1 MATKTKTIV
10 LAYSGGLDTSVAI
23 KWLADHY
30 HAEIITVTADLGNN
44 PDLPTVKKR
53 ALATG
58 AIKAHIVDGKSVF
71 IDDFIWPALKA
82 SALYEGVYPLAT
94 ALARPLIAKF
104 LVEVAKQEN
113 AFAVA
118 HGCTGKGNDQV
129 RFDVSTLALAP
140 ELQILAPARIWNMNR
155 DQEIDYARENNIPIT
170 IGPKTPYSVDENLWG
185 RSIEA
190 GSLENPDVA
199 PTKEVFE
206 WTRSID
212 KAPSKGTEVKIDFAK
227 GIPVGINN
235 KRMDGLTL
243 IEQLNEVAGLHGIGR
258 IDHIENRLVGIKSRE
273 IYEAP
278 AATVLHIAH
287 NALEYL
293 TLTKEQRDLKS
304 IVSQE
309 YSRMVYNGLW
319 FSTHRQNL
327 EAYVNSTQ
335 EYVSGSVRLKLHK
348 GNCIIR
354 GRTSPYSL
362 YKFDLASYGLEDT
375 FDHIASEGFIKI
387 YGMPIK
393 TQAEILRNA
402 N

>member
-1 MATKTKTIV
+1 MAEKTKTIV

-23 KWLADHY
+23 KWLADRY
-30 HAEIITVTADLGNN
+30 DADIVTVTADLGNN
-44 PDLPTVKKR
+44 PDLLTVKKR

-58 AIKAHIVDGKSVF
+58 ARTAHIIEGKSTF

-104 LVEVAKQEN
+104 LVEVAKEEN

-190 GSLENPDVA
+190 GPLEDPDMA
-199 PTKEVFE
+199 PAEEVFE
-206 WTRSID
+206 WTRSIN
-212 KAPSKGTEVKIDFAK
+212 KAPNEGSEIKIDFK
-227 GIPVGINN
+227 QGIPVGINDEE
-235 KRMDGLTL
+235 MDGLTL
-243 IEQLNEVAGLHGIGR
+243 IGHLNELAGLHGIGR

-278 AATVLHIAH
+278 AATVLQCAH
-287 NALEYL
+287 NAIEYL

-304 IVSQE
+304 IISQD

-319 FSTHRQNL
+319 FSTHRQNMD
-327 EAYVNSTQ
+327 AYVNSTQ

-348 GNCIIR
+348 GNCIVF

-362 YKFDLASYGLEDT
+362 YKLDLASYGQADT
-375 FDHIASEGFIKI
+375 FDHVASEGFIKI
-387 YGMPIK
+387 YGMQIK
-393 TQAEILRNA
+393 TQAEILRDA

>member
-1 MATKTKTIV
+1 MATKNKTIV

-23 KWLADHY
+23 KWLADRY
-30 HAEIITVTADLGNN
+30 EAEIVTVTADLGNN
-44 PDLPTVKKR
+44 PDLPTVEKR
-53 ALATG
+53 AIATG
-58 AIKAHIVDGKSVF
+58 ARKAHIIDGKSVF
-71 IDDFIWPALKA
+71 IENFIWPALKA

-104 LVEVAKQEN
+104 LVEVAKEEN
-113 AFAVA
+113 AFAIA

-155 DQEIDYARENNIPIT
+155 DQEIDYAKEHNIPIT

-190 GSLENPDVA
+190 GPLEDPDMA
-199 PTKEVFE
+199 PAEEVFE
-206 WTRSID
+206 WTSSID
-212 KAPSKGTEVKIDFAK
+212 NAPSKGAELKIDFK
-227 GIPVGINN
+227 QGIPVGLNN
-235 KRMDGLTL
+235 KEIDSLSL
-243 IEQLNEVAGLHGIGR
+243 ISQVNELAGLHGIGR

-278 AATVLHIAH
+278 AATVLHMAH

-293 TLTKEQRDLKS
+293 TLTKEQRDLKN
-304 IVSQE
+304 IISQD

-327 EAYVNSTQ
+327 DAYVNSTQ

-348 GNCIIR
+348 GNCIVL

-362 YKFDLASYGLEDT
+362 YKFDLASYGQEDT
-375 FDHIASEGFIKI
+375 FDHVASEGFIKI

-393 TQAEILRNA
+393 TQAEILRDA